1 MENPLHEAKRHL
13 DIVIKKGRVHLYKP
27 TQIAEILKAHRE
39 APSFDLNDLESYR
52 NSSKRW
58 RNQVS
63 RKLVGRICTSST
75 RFQDNLFEPNAMP
88 PHLIAALAGENEKP
102 DRAGIVEV
110 YIYRSME
117 SRMGTLKSLED
128 YVSKATPDTFNLV
141 EFLDGFRSIPGLKR
155 SIDKAYEITV
165 YALFA
170 TVVRYLKATIT
181 VSVPEDNVA
190 LLREFEDF
198 TKIVLGVTAD
208 KNEITLPAKL
218 YRVGVANA
226 ADRGLDMWANFGP
239 AVQVKHLSLTED
251 LAEGIVSEIS
261 ADRIVIVCLTAEKEA
276 IQRILTQLGFSER
289 VQGVVT
295 QVDLERWYSKCFSEQ
310 HKTMLG
316 TSLLENL
323 HREFLSEFP
332 SIGDEFSH
340 FMKERGYDRIQM
352 VGIFAE

>member
-1 MENPLHEAKRHL
+1 MSNPLYEAKRQL
-13 DIVIKKGRVHLYKP
+13 DTVIKKGRVHLYKP
-27 TQIAEILKAHRE
+27 IQIAEILKAHRQE
-39 APSFDLNDLESYR
+39 PSFDLNDLESYR

-63 RKLVGRICTSST
+63 QRLVGRVCTSTAS
-75 RFQDNLFEPNAMP
+75 FQDNLFEPNAMP
-88 PHLIAALAGENEKP
+88 PHLIAVLGEENEKL
-102 DRAGIVEV
+102 DREGIVET
-110 YIYRSME
+110 YIYRSIE
-117 SRMGTLKSLED
+117 SRMSTLKRLEN
-128 YVSKATPDTFNLV
+128 YIENATPDTFNLV
-141 EFLDGFRSIPGLKR
+141 EFLDGFRAMPGLKR

-170 TVVRYLKATIT
+170 AVVGYFKATIT
-181 VSVPEDNVA
+181 VSVPEDNIA

-198 TKIVLGVTAD
+198 TQIVLGITAD

-239 AVQVKHLSLTED
+239 AIQVKHLSLTED

-295 QVDLERWYSKCFSEQ
+295 QVDLERWYSKSFSEQ
-310 HKTMLG
+310 HKTTLG

-332 SIGDEFSH
+332 SIGDEFSN
-340 FMKERGYDRIQM
+340 FMKERGYDRIQI
-352 VGIFAE
+352 VGIFSE